1 MKDKTEEEEGGPV
14 KAIPEGWNI
23 WDKVE
28 IKGPKT
34 CKDLFDYLMKKY
46 NITIDIL
53 IANGEIIIST
63 LDDDTYKERI
73 GKKIEDCFLEVAKVK
88 PKDNVNYLILQ
99 AVASISKTKIGDREL
114 EDVSVEMPPIK
125 YIFK

>member
-1 MKDKTEEEEGGPV
+1 
-14 KAIPEGWNI
+14 
-23 WDKVE
+23 
-28 IKGPKT
+28 
-34 CKDLFDYLMKKY
+34 MKKY